1 MPSLQICPHCGVRS
15 TKPTAKFCSH
25 CGQALPAS
33 IQSVGA
39 DQPLLH
45 TILAE
50 IQSLRGEIVALRSA
64 LTDQAQQRITP
75 PQMPTLAA
83 PTEPLPTTESGAATP
98 QRLLEWLTARKISVK
113 EQRQPEAADSV
124 FDELALFF
132 GRTLSDAAPIA
143 RHDPQ
148 TSWLRHEFFAQHEQS
163 QPGGDRQYHSIL

>member
-124 FDELALFF
+124 LMSWHSFWANAFRRCTDCTTRSANILAQ
-132 GRTLSDAAPIA
+132 A
-143 RHDPQ
+143 RVFR
-148 TSWLRHEFFAQHEQS
+148 SA
-163 QPGGDRQYHSIL
+163 